1 MWNLTIIPQVPLGYD
16 MIDSQ
21 KGPTS
26 TPYKLVYK
34 LSPLNRGNKKKIIQM
49 EKDKAK
55 SVHKTLNSMI
65 QIMTWTGMTQ
75 GTFWVNVI

>member
-1 MWNLTIIPQVPLGYD
+1 

-34 LSPLNRGNKKKIIQM
+34 LSPLNGGNKKKIIQM
-49 EKDKAK
+49 EKVKAK
-55 SVHKTLNSMI
+55 SVRKTLNSMI
-65 QIMTWTGMTQ
+65 QIMT
-75 GTFWVNVI
+75 